1 MPTKYDPDTGIP
13 YFVAEVAIELDE
25 GVTPEPN
32 TIVTS
37 KRHLF
42 AGDPPPKILGEKPV
56 SSTTHQGW
64 REGGKLYGP
73 THPMPPSGSDY
84 FHRNKAKGAL
94 DREPKAKGALPP
106 APGKDD
112 FPDRLAKAFGVEPE
126 PPAGPPDS
134 PVQTAYDEAFDVDK
148 LAKHATPAALSA
160 KIATDAEVAEIE
172 RLARDHSVMHWPTLM
187 RLINRL
193 RMTEELLRVE
203 RRNRA

>member
-13 YFVAEVAIELDE
+13 YFVAEVAIELEE

-32 TIVTS
+32 TIITS

-42 AGDPPPKILGEKPV
+42 AGDPPPRILGQKPT
-56 SSTTHQGW
+56 SSTT
-64 REGGKLYGP
+64 
-73 THPMPPSGSDY
+73 
-84 FHRNKAKGAL
+84 KAK
-94 DREPKAKGALPP
+94 
-106 APGKDD
+106 KDD
-112 FPDRLAKAFGVEPE
+112 FPDRLAKAFGVEPPPQIACPSPEVANE

-148 LAKHATPAALSA
+148 LAKRATPAALSA
-160 KIATDAEVAEIE
+160 KIATDAEIEEIE
-172 RLARDHSVMHWPTLM
+172 RLAREHSVMHWPTLM

-203 RRNRA
+203 RKNRA